1 MNIVRVDSYGN
12 VTGLICQMPKDK
24 DWAGST
30 DNAHVI
36 VKQHNETNRAETSSY
51 ADAEA
56 TLKHIILGGIADGH
70 PKPEKQVD
78 AIAENLFKPETLWCI
93 KMLLQRHSA

>member
-1 MNIVRVDSYGN
+1 MNIQKINKWIAAIIYEDGDKMHPGSLK
-12 VTGLICQMPKDK
+12 TLQMIK
-24 DWAGST
+24 
-30 DNAHVI
+30 
-36 VKQHNETNRAETSSY
+36 NEIASVPAETSSY